1 MSFLAPFFVAG
12 GILAVSL
19 PILFHML
26 RRTPKGRM
34 PFSTLMFLSP
44 SPPRLTKRS
53 RLENW
58 PLLLMRALAL
68 CLLGLAF
75 GRPFLRQLLE
85 TPIDAGAGS
94 RIVVLLDTSASMR
107 RGDLWPQALK
117 RVEEIA
123 AGAQPQDRMA
133 ILGFD
138 RQTKPVLS
146 FEQWQATEP
155 SARPALVAE
164 HLKQVTPGWGG
175 THLDGALMA
184 AVDVLEHADGKQSRP
199 AAAPRQILLVS
210 DLQQGS
216 RIEALS
222 TFEWP
227 KGVDVVISPL
237 PAASPTNAGLQ
248 WVLDA
253 EAAGTANE
261 ERPRVRVSNASEA
274 AREQFRLSWEGLTPA
289 GAIVEPETAEPEKK
303 KQQPEEEVETKAA
316 AKLDK
321 AERDGAIDI
330 YIPPGQSRV
339 VRAPRLPKGMVADRL
354 ALSGDDHAFDNQVWL
369 VPPRYARHTVLYVGP
384 GSVADPKSPLY
395 FLNLAFPEALGRSVE
410 ILAVD
415 PAADAHRTLAD
426 AEMAEWRSAP
436 LVVVTGAVGDWAD
449 AVKQRLQAGGTVLCV
464 LTDAEKGATTRGS
477 LATLLGVTDS
487 DLKVEE
493 AIGGKYAMLADID
506 FQHPVFAPFADPR
519 YGDFTKIHFWKH
531 RQLTLPAAL
540 TGPMPRS
547 TQVLARF
554 DDGSPAV
561 VECRVAK
568 GRVIVLT
575 SSWHA
580 ADSQLA
586 LSSKFVPLVNGIL
599 DHSLQAPPRLPRYEV
614 GDRVNFGRAQA
625 TQSGESA
632 EKPPAVDAEKA
643 APDPEKTASAELGG
657 PLRVQKPDG
666 KLIELPAGTTS
677 FDGTDQVGIYQF
689 QVGEQR
695 QLFAVNL
702 AAAESKTAP
711 LAVETLESLGVKLAK
726 PEDLATPKTV
736 EERRQM
742 QARELEQQ
750 QKLWRWLI
758 VAALVLLVAET
769 WYAGLIARRQAG
781 SVAAAPGV

>member
-85 TPIDAGAGS
+85 TPLDAGAGS

-107 RGDLWPQALK
+107 RDDLWPQAIK

-123 AGAQPQDRMA
+123 AGAQPQDRLA
-133 ILGFD
+133 IMGFD
-138 RQTKPVLS
+138 RQTKPILS

-155 SARPALVAE
+155 SARSALVAE
-164 HLKQVTPGWGG
+164 HLKSVTPGWSG

-261 ERPRVRVSNASEA
+261 ERPRVRVTNANDA

-289 GAIVEPETAEPEKK
+289 GAVVEPETKE
-303 KQQPEEEVETKAA
+303 QEEEVGKKAD
-316 AKLDK
+316 AKDEK
-321 AERDGAIDI
+321 AERDGAIDV

-354 ALSGDDHAFDNQVWL
+354 AISGDDHPFDNQVWL

-384 GSVADPKSPLY
+384 GSIADSKSPLY

-410 ILAVD
+410 ILDVD
-415 PAADAHRTLAD
+415 PAADGHRTPAD
-426 AEMAEWRSAP
+426 AEVAEWHTAP
-436 LVVVTGAVGDWAD
+436 LVVVTGALGDWAD

-464 LTDAEKGATTRGS
+464 LSDAEKGATTRGA

-493 AIGGKYAMLADID
+493 ATGGKYAMLLDID

-531 RQLTLPAAL
+531 RQLTLPASL
-540 TGPMPRS
+540 TGPMPRA

-625 TQSGESA
+625 TQSSEAVEKRPTGEEA
-632 EKPPAVDAEKA
+632 
-643 APDPEKTASAELGG
+643 EKTATQAEKTVVAELVG

-666 KLIELPAGTTS
+666 KLVELPAGATS
-677 FDGTDQVGIYQF
+677 FDGTDQIGIYQF
-689 QVGEQR
+689 QAGDQR
-695 QLFAVNL
+695 QPFAVNL
-702 AAAESKTAP
+702 AASESKTAP
-711 LAVETLESLGVKLAK
+711 LAVETLESLGVRLAK

>member
-85 TPIDAGAGS
+85 TPLDAGAGS

-107 RGDLWPQALK
+107 RGDLWPQAMK

-123 AGAQPQDRMA
+123 AGAQPQDRLA

-138 RQTKPVLS
+138 RQTKPILS

-155 SARPALVAE
+155 GARSALVAE
-164 HLKQVTPGWGG
+164 HLKNVMPGWGS

-261 ERPRVRVSNASEA
+261 ERPRVRVTNAGDA

-289 GAIVEPETAEPEKK
+289 GANVEATETESEKSA
-303 KQQPEEEVETKAA
+303 TKD
-316 AKLDK
+316 DK

-354 ALSGDDHAFDNQVWL
+354 AITGDDHSFDNQVWL

-384 GSVADPKSPLY
+384 GTAEDPKSPLY
-395 FLNLAFPEALGRSVE
+395 FLNLAFPEALGRSVTV
-410 ILAVD
+410 LNVD
-415 PAADAHRTLAD
+415 PAVDGHRAPAD
-426 AEMAEWRSAP
+426 AEVAEWHSAP
-436 LVVVTGAVGDWAD
+436 LVVVTGALGDWAD

-464 LTDAEKGATTRGS
+464 LTDAEKGAITRGS

-487 DLKVEE
+487 ELKVEE
-493 AIGGKYAMLADID
+493 ASGGKYAMLSDID

-531 RQLTLPAAL
+531 RQLTLPASL
-540 TGPMPRS
+540 TGPMPRA

-586 LSSKFVPLVNGIL
+586 LSSKFVPLLNGIL

-625 TQSGESA
+625 TQSSEA
-632 EKPPAVDAEKA
+632 VEKQPSGDEA
-643 APDPEKTASAELGG
+643 EKTAIAELVG

-666 KLIELPAGTTS
+666 KLVELPAGTTS

-695 QLFAVNL
+695 QPFAVNL
-702 AAAESKTAP
+702 TAAESKTAP
-711 LAVETLESLGVKLAK
+711 LAVETLESLGVRLAK

-758 VAALVLLVAET
+758 VAALLLLVAET